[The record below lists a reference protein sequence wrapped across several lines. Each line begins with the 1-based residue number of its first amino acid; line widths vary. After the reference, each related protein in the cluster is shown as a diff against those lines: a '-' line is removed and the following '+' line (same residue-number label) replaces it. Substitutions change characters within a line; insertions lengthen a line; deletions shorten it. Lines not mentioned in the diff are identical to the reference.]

1 MESIEKAYLTPPDNE
16 AIPVLKCFFCEEDIC
31 EGEDY
36 YVLNGFYCCKDC
48 LDIHFKFTAE
58 LPIMI
63 RSAALPVAEAAVL
76 ANRKKY
82 RAVRSAPSEQ
92 CDNISDR
99 AAERADFEYHDLKNR
114 GET

>member
-31 EGEDY
+31 EGNDY

-58 LPIMI
+58 PPDYD
-63 RSAALPVAEAAVL
+63 S
-76 ANRKKY
+76 
-82 RAVRSAPSEQ
+82 Q
-92 CDNISDR
+92 CR
-99 AAERADFEYHDLKNR
+99 AAGGRGSGAGEQEEIQSSAKCSKRAMRQYF
-114 GET
+114 